1 MNWDDITDKEI
12 YENIRD
18 GKWTLSDLENY
29 LNYFGEKAFRQGE
42 IHAISEIKSMYSIT
56 VL

>member
-42 IHAISEIKSMYSIT
+42 LHAISEIKSMYSIT
-56 VL
+56 GL